1 MMFTLLLCLN
11 AHDLQDLA
19 QWLVHKKRLPYVAS
33 HAEKRL
39 HLGLKNNGLLM
50 YNQRFREGKRQ
61 E

>member
-1 MMFTLLLCLN
+1 MFTLLLCLDT
-11 AHDLQDLA
+11 HELQDLV
-19 QWLVHKKRLPYVAS
+19 QQLMHKKRLPYVAS

-39 HLGLKNNGLLM
+39 HLGLKNNGLLI